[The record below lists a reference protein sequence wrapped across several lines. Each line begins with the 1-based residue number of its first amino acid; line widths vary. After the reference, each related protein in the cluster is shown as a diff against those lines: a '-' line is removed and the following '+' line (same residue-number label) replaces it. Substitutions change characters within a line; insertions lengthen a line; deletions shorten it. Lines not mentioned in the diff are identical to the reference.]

1 MRGGWARRGVHSRAA
16 RLSVELDPSRAGGE
30 TRRDGSRAPLP
41 SIRAERLIVVALVA
55 LAVIAGS
62 AALVAQSQPL
72 APPAVPAPA
81 PRAAAP
87 IVPPPAFPVEV
98 ALAPASERAGE
109 VAVGDR
115 VEVILTIKLPG
126 TRLAGPPRFPVWGD
140 TWGDVEIL
148 DKAPAQK
155 VADQG
160 GAAVYRQRLV
170 VTPWKTGRLAL
181 PPAVVAVPLV
191 ERTVEARTPSD
202 LALDVVSVLPH
213 PKPGEAPPGPKGPA
227 PMVPL
232 PIGSRFWWTA
242 GGLAAACA
250 AAGALL
256 AWRRRRAL
264 AEASG
269 ALALPPYEA
278 LLAELGRLSSAL
290 QAGSQAGDS
299 SLPVHTGLSRA
310 LRVYLGR
317 TLAFP
322 AAESTTS
329 EIQRQLTSRH
339 LPSGLPRRTVEILRG
354 CDLVKFARQEVGR
367 ERIRERLD
375 ATRALASEVEIYVHP
390 PEEEAVD
397 GATPLA
403 PSSQRSDPT
412 ARSARPPLE
421 RAG

>member
-1 MRGGWARRGVHSRAA
+1 MTVATGIAA
-16 RLSVELDPSRAGGE
+16 L
-30 TRRDGSRAPLP
+30 
-41 SIRAERLIVVALVA
+41 ALVTWA
-55 LAVIAGS
+55 AG
-62 AALVAQSQPL
+62 AHAQPL

-81 PRAAAP
+81 TPIPRAAAP
-87 IVPPPAFPVEV
+87 IVPPPAPPPAFPVEV
-98 ALAPASERAGE
+98 ALAPAGERAGE

-115 VEVILTIKLPG
+115 VEAILTIKLPG

-148 DKAPAQK
+148 EKPPAQK

-170 VTPWKTGRLAL
+170 LTPWKTGRLAL

-191 ERTVEARTPSD
+191 ERTVEARTPAD
-202 LALDVVSVLPH
+202 LALDVVSVLPQ

-256 AWRRRRAL
+256 AWRRRRASL
-264 AEASG
+264 PAAG
-269 ALALPPYEA
+269 APALPPYEA

-290 QAGSQAGDS
+290 QSASQAGDS

-367 ERIRERLD
+367 ERIRERLE
-375 ATRALASEVEIYVHP
+375 ATRALASEVEVYVHP
-390 PEEEAVD
+390 PEVEAVD
-397 GATPLA
+397 GATPPA
-403 PSSQRSDPT
+403 PPGRRSDPA
-412 ARSARPPLE
+412 ARSARPSLE